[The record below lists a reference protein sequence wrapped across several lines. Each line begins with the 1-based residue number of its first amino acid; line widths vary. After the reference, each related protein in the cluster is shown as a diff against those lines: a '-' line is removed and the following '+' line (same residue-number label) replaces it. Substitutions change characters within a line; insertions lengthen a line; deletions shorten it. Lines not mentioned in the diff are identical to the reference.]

1 MNRPTVKLMDS
12 HCKHYYY
19 SIVSDHS
26 TQSLSAVITDFG
38 DLKPVQAEQYARKSI
53 SDWDSDTP
61 ETIAC
66 TSSDY
71 WCQNAWYSN
80 T

>member
-38 DLKPVQAEQYARKSI
+38 DLKPVQAEQYARKSL
-53 SDWDSDTP
+53 SDWDSGMYVLRLLVP
-61 ETIAC
+61 EC
-66 TSSDY
+66 LV
-71 WCQNAWYSN
+71 Q
-80 T
+80 